1 MNLGKSLNLSEPA
14 SSSVKWGYD
23 SICRTGWRHPLYL
36 PSGAPNEG
44 SLCSQPSTVM
54 TVTML
59 TIVARG
65 GPCWPCLAAWG
76 VPWEWGF
83 LLRNPRAA
91 QPWHAAGVRAVHL
104 VPLTLASASAQN
116 FRGFSEKTPR
126 LMVAVCRASLGGRS
140 FRLCAPAPGVCS
152 RSLPSSPSSR
162 GPGGLGLQRQRQ
174 HQALVLVPVRL
185 GFWQVFEGTEVVLT
199 ASVPKRAELSAFWI
213 SCRLCLLS
221 DLWAKGGGTFRGWR
235 WLYSPPFPSW
245 AASALGSLREFSGS
259 PRRPALL
266 PAQARLVPGCEQ
278 GRPSL

>member
-23 SICRTGWRHPLYL
+23 SIRRTGWRHPLYL

-65 GPCWPCLAAWG
+65 GPCWPCPAAWG

-126 LMVAVCRASLGGRS
+126 SMVAVCRASLGGRS
-140 FRLCAPAPGVCS
+140 FPSLCTCPGVFAHGPC
-152 RSLPSSPSSR
+152 LPPHPLEVPGGSASSASASTRPWSWSQCGLDSGRYSR
-162 GPGGLGLQRQRQ
+162 GR
-174 HQALVLVPVRL
+174 
-185 GFWQVFEGTEVVLT
+185 
-199 ASVPKRAELSAFWI
+199 
-213 SCRLCLLS
+213 
-221 DLWAKGGGTFRGWR
+221 R
-235 WLYSPPFPSW
+235 W
-245 AASALGSLREFSGS
+245 
-259 PRRPALL
+259 
-266 PAQARLVPGCEQ
+266 C
-278 GRPSL
+278 

>member
-23 SICRTGWRHPLYL
+23 SIRRTGWRHPLYL

-65 GPCWPCLAAWG
+65 GPCWPCPAAWG

-91 QPWHAAGVRAVHL
+91 QPWHAAGLRAVHL

-140 FRLCAPAPGVCS
+140 FPSLCTCPGCLLTVLAFLPILQRS
-152 RSLPSSPSSR
+152 R
-162 GPGGLGLQRQRQ
+162 GLGLQCQ
-174 HQALVLVPVRL
+174 HQALVLVPVWL

-199 ASVPKRAELSAFWI
+199 SSVPKLAELSAFWI

-221 DLWAKGGGTFRGWR
+221 DLWAKVGGTFRGWR

-245 AASALGSLREFSGS
+245 AASALGSLREFSGG

-266 PAQARLVPGCEQ
+266 PAQAHLVPGCGR